1 MANRASWNG
10 GRRADDRLGF
20 CQVTMAVH
28 TSPPDGRGRPRIGR
42 LLACLLACSR
52 SSRCNARRKCLQPP
66 EYPTLRSFMHAVDQ
80 HRCDVPSSLRGPQ
93 GTRGYMTRDMA
104 YYQPP

>member
-1 MANRASWNG
+1 MANRASWNGG

-42 LLACLLACSR
+42 LLACLLAADLPGATR
-52 SSRCNARRKCLQPP
+52 AANAYSHPSIPPCEASCTPWISTVVMYRR
-66 EYPTLRSFMHAVDQ
+66 A
-80 HRCDVPSSLRGPQ
+80 
-93 GTRGYMTRDMA
+93 
-104 YYQPP
+104 